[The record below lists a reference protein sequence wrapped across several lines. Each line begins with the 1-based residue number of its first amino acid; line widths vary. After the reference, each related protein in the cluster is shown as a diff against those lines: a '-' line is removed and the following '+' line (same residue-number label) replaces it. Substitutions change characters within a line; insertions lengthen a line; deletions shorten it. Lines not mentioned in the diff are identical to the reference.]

1 MFWFLAP
8 KACGI
13 LAPWPG
19 IKPARPA
26 LEGEI
31 STTGPP
37 GTSRHTQ
44 ILNKKVLEY
53 LLPDSCSAF
62 LPMNAVCMCMCVCLC
77 VSVLVQYAPK
87 DIFNHSVMIYL
98 PLPGYHCSTCLWC
111 LGHHRFILFS
121 WEESRLPSASHLIFA
136 SLGSRSW
143 KWLPLPPWA
152 VAFSSSWLGRMEL
165 PPAGF
170 PNWNVG
176 FCELQKLL
184 RYCVCLDTIQ
194 PVSLQAHSFD
204 GIFPL
209 PDIVR

>member
-1 MFWFLAP
+1 MFWLFGHE
-8 KACGI
+8 ACGI
-13 LAPWPG
+13 LVLSPG
-19 IKPARPA
+19 IEPACPA
-26 LEGEI
+26 LEGEV

-37 GTSRHTQ
+37 GMSRHTQ

-53 LLPDSCSAF
+53 LLSDSCSPF
-62 LPMNAVCMCMCVCLC
+62 LPVNGVWCVCVYWPNMLLKTSAVIQSWYIWPYLIITVLC
-77 VSVLVQYAPK
+77 VCGV
-87 DIFNHSVMIYL
+87 
-98 PLPGYHCSTCLWC
+98 W
-111 LGHHRFILFS
+111 GHHCFILFS
-121 WEESRLPSASHLIFA
+121 WEESHLPSASHLIFA

-184 RYCVCLDTIQ
+184 RYCVYLDTIQ

>member
-1 MFWFLAP
+1 MFWLFGHE
-8 KACGI
+8 ACGI

-53 LLPDSCSAF
+53 LLPDCCSAF

-98 PLPGYHCSTCLWC
+98 PLPGYHCCTCLWC

-121 WEESRLPSASHLIFA
+121 WEESRLPSASHLIFPAWVADPENDCHFHLGLWLSAVHGWVGWSFHQPA
-136 SLGSRSW
+136 SQTEML
-143 KWLPLPPWA
+143 
-152 VAFSSSWLGRMEL
+152 AFVNFKS
-165 PPAGF
+165 
-170 PNWNVG
+170 
-176 FCELQKLL
+176 C
-184 RYCVCLDTIQ
+184 
-194 PVSLQAHSFD
+194 
-204 GIFPL
+204 
-209 PDIVR
+209 